1 MEAKVIKVKKEKVR
15 DAWVYVWQN
24 RDISERK
31 AEIIK
36 EVNTI
41 QKENFVIEERVYY
54 WLKYSSPN
62 GSYTTEK
69 WIKGVNDGEPSKN
82 CRWLWLHEKDI
93 KKAVK
98 IFLDHTCRNAQKR
111 LDEARNRADELNKIA
126 EKYDLDIRI
135 K

>member
-1 MEAKVIKVKKEKVR
+1 MKEKVIKVKKEKVR
-15 DAWVYVWQN
+15 DVWVYVWQN

-36 EVNTI
+36 KVETM

>member
-1 MEAKVIKVKKEKVR
+1 MEAKVIKVKREKVR

-36 EVNTI
+36 EVKTI

-93 KKAVK
+93 KKAAK

>member
-1 MEAKVIKVKKEKVR
+1 MKEKVIKVKKEKVR

-36 EVNTI
+36 EVKTI
-41 QKENFVIEERVYY
+41 QKENFVIEEKVYY
-54 WLKYSSPN
+54 RLKYSSPN
-62 GSYTTEK
+62 GTYTTEK
-69 WIKGVNDGEPSKN
+69 SITGVADGETSKS

-93 KKAVK
+93 KKAAK

-111 LDEARNRADELNKIA
+111 LNEARNRADELNKIA

>member
-1 MEAKVIKVKKEKVR
+1 MEVKVIERKKTKVR

-31 AEIIK
+31 GEILKEIK
-36 EVNTI
+36 TI

-69 WIKGVNDGEPSKN
+69 MIKGMGDGEPSKN

-98 IFLDHTCRNAQKR
+98 IFLDHTCQNAQKR

-126 EKYDLDIRI
+126 EKYGLDIRI

>member
-36 EVNTI
+36 EVKTI
-41 QKENFVIEERVYY
+41 QKENFVIGERVYY

-126 EKYDLDIRI
+126 EKYDLEIRI

>member
-1 MEAKVIKVKKEKVR
+1 MEAKVIKVKREKVR

-36 EVNTI
+36 EVETI

-93 KKAVK
+93 KKAAK

>member
-24 RDISERK
+24 RDISKRK

>member
-1 MEAKVIKVKKEKVR
+1 MKEKVIKVKKEKVR

-36 EVNTI
+36 EVKTM

-98 IFLDHTCRNAQKR
+98 IFLDHTCWNAQKR

>member
-1 MEAKVIKVKKEKVR
+1 MKEKVIKVKKEKVR
-15 DAWVYVWQN
+15 DVWVYVWQN

-36 EVNTI
+36 EVKTM

-82 CRWLWLHEKDI
+82 CRWLWLYEKDI

-98 IFLDHTCRNAQKR
+98 IFLDHTCWNAQKR